1 MAIVIQNFATV
12 LIDGVNAGSI
22 VDAIRNHADKAP
34 AIAAA
39 AVQWNAEY
47 EQRIGA
53 IETAAAERI
62 AAAEQATKDVTAA
75 RDAAIAE
82 RDAARAEVAKS
93 NNNILGAREA
103 GQAVLDRLRVLSDSH
118 AQSLQSIVTFA
129 IGALAQLRTATES
142 DAIARQKE
150 LADALAAKQAAEAK
164 IAELQ
169 A

>member
-1 MAIVIQNFATV
+1 MATIRVQNFNNVFIDDVNVGSILDAIQNHQP
-12 LIDGVNAGSI
+12 LRSEI
-22 VDAIRNHADKAP
+22 
-34 AIAAA
+34 IAASVA
-39 AVQWNAEY
+39 WSAE
-47 EQRIGA
+47 
-53 IETAAAERI
+53 IEAAAAERI
-62 AAAEQATKDVTAA
+62 AAAEQATKDVTAD

-103 GQAVLDRLRVLSDSH
+103 GQSVLDRLRVLSDSH

-129 IGALAQLRTATES
+129 IGALSQLRTATES